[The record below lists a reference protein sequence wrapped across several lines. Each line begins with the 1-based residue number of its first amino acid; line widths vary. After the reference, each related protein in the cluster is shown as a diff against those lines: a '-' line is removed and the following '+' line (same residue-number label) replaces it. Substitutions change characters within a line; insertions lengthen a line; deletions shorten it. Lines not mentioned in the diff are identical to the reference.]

1 MDKRLV
7 GLDVMRGI
15 TMAVMLVVDELGD
28 AYPQIGHAPWNG
40 LHLADLVMPYFL
52 LISGI
57 SASISLSHS
66 RFRSAL
72 GRVLRLFLLGVAV
85 QGSIFHVTAAGSLV
99 KLDLSTLRW
108 MGILQRIALVF
119 LIVLT
124 VELLPG
130 HNEQLLLNP
139 GLGLWIL
146 RKNLFRWLAVL
157 LVMLIGG
164 LLTYIPPP
172 KDWPGCLP
180 ASAMASSQVHGER
193 LRDMGC
199 SGCGWLDSLLLGVDH
214 LYIRGSSNVKLTDKK
229 HDKVIHRVDSTNF
242 SRLGGK
248 RESLA

>member
-1 MDKRLV
+1 MDNKRLV

-28 AYPQIGHAPWNG
+28 AYPSIGHAPWNG

-85 QGSIFHVTAAGSLV
+85 QGSIVHVTAAGSLV
-99 KLDLSTLRW
+99 NLDLSTVRW

-119 LIVLT
+119 LIVLSI
-124 VELLPG
+124 ELLPG
-130 HNEQLLLNP
+130 YNEEFLLNP
-139 GLGLWIL
+139 GLGFGIL
-146 RKNLFRWLAVL
+146 RKNLLRWLAVFL
-157 LVMLIGG
+157 IMLIGG
-164 LLTYIPPP
+164 VLTYIPPP
-172 KDWPGCLP
+172 KNWPGCLP
-180 ASAMASSQVHGER
+180 ATEMASSQVQGER

-214 LYIRGSSNVKLTDKK
+214 LYIRGSSSSCMTQYS
-229 HDKVIHRVDSTNF
+229 RST
-242 SRLGGK
+242 
-248 RESLA
+248 